1 MVMRRGS
8 VTTPTGDG
16 DGGSFEELMSG
27 ALTGL
32 LRFGYVL
39 TGDRHRAEELV
50 QAALVATYRR
60 WDRRRPDAPHAYVRQ
75 AMVNTHTSLWRRTR
89 REAPLP
95 PDHDA
100 RSLIGDPTAY
110 DEADALVRAMRVL
123 PNRQRAVIALRY
135 YDDLTEVET
144 ARILGCSVGAVKSH
158 ASRALRALR
167 AEIERTAAMEGTL
180 R

>member
-1 MVMRRGS
+1 
-8 VTTPTGDG
+8 
-16 DGGSFEELMSG
+16 MSG
-27 ALTGL
+27 ALAGL
-32 LRFGYVL
+32 LRFGFVL

-60 WDRRRPDAPHAYVRQ
+60 WDHRRPDAPHAYVRQ

-95 PDHDA
+95 ADLDGP
-100 RSLIGDPTAY
+100 SVIGEPAAY
-110 DEADALVRAMRVL
+110 DEADAMVRAMSVL

-135 YDDLTEVET
+135 YDDLTEAET
-144 ARILGCSVGAVKSH
+144 ARVLGCSVGAVKTH

-167 AEIERTAAMEGTL
+167 AEIERTMAMEGTP